1 MGGRS
6 RETERQVPAADFI
19 PAEQPQL
26 SLTQQEGAPRTC
38 YLPALFALLLYLAL
52 SIVFF
57 GRGLFG
63 QFCTAYIGTGTDPAL
78 MTWFLVW
85 WPHAI
90 ANHLNPFLTH
100 AIWSPSGLNLAWS
113 PCLPL
118 VSVLFI
124 PITVT
129 LGPVAAFN
137 TLCLLSLPLDAWCAF
152 ILCSYMTRRY
162 LPSFL
167 GGYVFGFSPFLL
179 SQLIDGHLH
188 MVLVF
193 PIPLAVYL
201 VVRRLADNM
210 AETRFMLLLVL
221 LMATQFLV
229 SIEIFAT
236 MSMFGTIALLLGWSY
251 GSAETRKRIPALLRT
266 IARSYVCALIVVGPF
281 IYYLFG
287 FGFRHK
293 PIFSPVFYSA
303 DLLNLLIPTQVNQ
316 IGRLAI
322 FQSISGRFFNG
333 WLAEAGSCM
342 SLPLIL
348 IAANH
353 TISRWRAHQSRFLA
367 YCLIITIISSLGP
380 FLHVASRSF
389 PIALPW
395 LPFMQLPVINNALPV
410 RFSMYTSLLLA
421 LVASLWLAD
430 GNIRAT
436 VRLGFAAAIVAFNLP
451 NLSNSFWKTTIHTPT
466 FFRDQLYPHYLK
478 KGQTLVI
485 LPYAEKGEA
494 MLWQAQAGMYFNM
507 AEGAGWPDAF
517 RRWPIA
523 SALSD
528 RSYVPHGSEQLKA
541 FLAAHDVSAILVADQ
556 ELAIWRTLFSVLDPA
571 PLEVGGISLY
581 RVTKSTPPHGE
592 NTLNAMRSQ
601 FDRERIAGLVAI
613 ATEFLSKNGGIG
625 SLSVLKAEELKLLP
639 QDSLIGPPPQFAL
652 GSARISFQSA
662 PRTTFDPNLITDPH
676 FAYGLWLGT
685 TPDGLVGVGVQAWY
699 PGVAQLIEKLRGI
712 SSGIYFPYPYKLAIG
727 AKPPDEQDGWLL
739 ITFTCGQLA
748 RASELLTTSTNNAGR

>member
-1 MGGRS
+1 M
-6 RETERQVPAADFI
+6 
-19 PAEQPQL
+19 
-26 SLTQQEGAPRTC
+26 
-38 YLPALFALLLYLAL
+38 
-52 SIVFF
+52 
-57 GRGLFG
+57 
-63 QFCTAYIGTGTDPAL
+63 
-78 MTWFLVW
+78 
-85 WPHAI
+85 
-90 ANHLNPFLTH
+90 
-100 AIWSPSGLNLAWS
+100 
-113 PCLPL
+113 
-118 VSVLFI
+118 
-124 PITVT
+124 
-129 LGPVAAFN
+129 
-137 TLCLLSLPLDAWCAF
+137 
-152 ILCSYMTRRY
+152 
-162 LPSFL
+162 
-167 GGYVFGFSPFLL
+167 
-179 SQLIDGHLH
+179 
-188 MVLVF
+188 
-193 PIPLAVYL
+193 
-201 VVRRLADNM
+201 
-210 AETRFMLLLVL
+210 
-221 LMATQFLV
+221 
-229 SIEIFAT
+229 
-236 MSMFGTIALLLGWSY
+236 
-251 GSAETRKRIPALLRT
+251 
-266 IARSYVCALIVVGPF
+266 VGPF

-287 FGFRHK
+287 FGFKHK

-316 IGRLAI
+316 IGRLAL

-353 TISRWRAHQSRFLA
+353 TISRWRAHQGRFLA

-466 FFRDQLYPHYLK
+466 FFRDELYPHYLE

-601 FDRERIAGLVAI
+601 FDRERIAALVAI

-625 SLSVLKAEELKLLP
+625 SLSVLKAEELELLP

-662 PRTTFDPNLITDPH
+662 PGTTFDPNLITDPH

-712 SSGIYFPYPYKLAIG
+712 SSGIYFPYPHKLTMG

-739 ITFTCGQLA
+739 ITFTCEQLV